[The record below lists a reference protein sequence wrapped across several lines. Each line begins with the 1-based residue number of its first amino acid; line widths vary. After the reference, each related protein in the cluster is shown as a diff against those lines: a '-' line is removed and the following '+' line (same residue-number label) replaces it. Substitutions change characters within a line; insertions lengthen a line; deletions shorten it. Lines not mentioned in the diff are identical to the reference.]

1 MPKLEREKTVKVSVT
16 VPRSILEEID
26 NMYKSRYL
34 NRSYWFLQAAIEKLE
49 KERFEKSK
57 ALLEKLEKLEGK

>member
-1 MPKLEREKTVKVSVT
+1 MTKPEREKTTKVTITIPKSL
-16 VPRSILEEID
+16 LEELD

-49 KERFEKSK
+49 KERFDKSK
-57 ALLEKLEKLEGK
+57 ALLEKLERLEAK

>member
-1 MPKLEREKTVKVSVT
+1 MTKLEREKSVKVSVT
-16 VPRSILEEID
+16 VPKSILEEID